1 MPSYERNCPCLLGNP
16 LTHIE
21 VKYLMFRLKCG
32 HDKAIQIKVGIL
44 VQKLL
49 ICTLPR
55 KLGDF
60 MKALVS
66 YQQVVYVFH
75 QWFF

>member
-1 MPSYERNCPCLLGNP
+1 
-16 LTHIE
+16 
-21 VKYLMFRLKCG
+21 MFRLKYG

-66 YQQVVYVFH
+66 YQQVVSVFH
-75 QWFF
+75 QRFF